1 MKWAP
6 PGPVMNRA
14 FTGSCFPTGMCT
26 VSYWADEAFT
36 AGYARALSRA
46 FAAFARHVNAQQWD
60 QPVFQFYLN
69 NKISYREHG
78 SFWEK

>member
-1 MKWAP
+1 
-6 PGPVMNRA
+6 
-14 FTGSCFPTGMCT
+14 MCT

-46 FAAFARHVNAQQWD
+46 FAAFTRHVNAQQWD

>member
-1 MKWAP
+1 
-6 PGPVMNRA
+6 
-14 FTGSCFPTGMCT
+14 

-46 FAAFARHVNAQQWD
+46 FAAFTRHVNAQQWD